1 MHDDTLPT
9 ICALQHPIFRMLGP
23 VTFRRAST
31 DGAPAMVVSLGER
44 EAVMPLRA
52 LQREFG
58 IRDDSPDGRM
68 LGQVAEAL
76 GYVCAIAPGD
86 HLPTEVLTGDASW
99 EPGPEHRTLALGLV
113 RLRLLAWLD
122 PGAASGAGDP
132 IARMESDP
140 TMRHSVQ
147 LAFERAAI
155 ELDLPDREAVVA
167 RVEEL
172 ARELSYIEALRD
184 RLLRPVQAML
194 ERLEGLSLACRGDS
208 HRQESTGRVHR
219 LAGIALAQFQERFDE
234 VAAQTGEVI
243 SALRNMESQQAFIR
257 SNRDHLYRAWRAWQ
271 PILDGWAAA
280 AADPAPWELV
290 ARSYQFLAPR
300 YMPATAWTT
309 PGATHRSRAVPLAAM
324 TW

>member
-1 MHDDTLPT
+1 MDDDALPET
-9 ICALQHPIFRMLGP
+9 CQLQHPIFRMLGP
-23 VTFRRAST
+23 VSFRRAST
-31 DGAPAMVVSLGER
+31 DGTPVMVVSLGER

-58 IRDDSPDGRM
+58 IADESPDGRM
-68 LGQVAEAL
+68 LGQVAEGL
-76 GYVCAIAPGD
+76 DYVCGIAPGD
-86 HLPTEVLTGDASW
+86 RLPSEVLSGRASW
-99 EPGPEHRTLALGLV
+99 EPGPEHRSLALSLV

-122 PGAASGAGDP
+122 PGAASGEGDP
-132 IARMESDP
+132 IARLESDP

-155 ELDLPDREAVVA
+155 ELDLPDRQAVIA

-172 ARELSYIEALRD
+172 AGELAYIEALRD
-184 RLLRPVQAML
+184 RLLLPVQAML
-194 ERLEGLSLACRGDS
+194 ARIEALALTCRGDS
-208 HRQESTGRVHR
+208 HRQESTGRVQR
-219 LAGIALAQFQERFDE
+219 LAEIALARFQERFDE

-257 SNRDHLYRAWRAWQ
+257 ANRDQLYRAQRAWQ

-280 AADPAPWELV
+280 VADPAPWELV
-290 ARSYQFLAPR
+290 ARTYQFLAPR

-309 PGATHRSRAVPLAAM
+309 PGAARPAAMEAM